1 MMALGLGVLMDE
13 RRRERTERG
22 NAAVEFALVMV
33 PLIVLLFGVVQ
44 YSLYFWALQGGSDVA
59 RSAARMA
66 SVGNPPDCAS
76 FTSAVRGQVGSLMA
90 SGTVATVQRTYTEQ
104 NPGTVTVGDM
114 VTVTVSFSTPNLHFP
129 FIPFINNGLVRTSAQ
144 SRVDFVPSQPQACP

>member
-1 MMALGLGVLMDE
+1 MDE
-13 RRRERTERG
+13 RRRERTEHG

-33 PLIVLLFGVVQ
+33 PLIILLFGVVQ
-44 YSLYFWALQGGSDVA
+44 YSLYFWSLQGGSDIA

-76 FTSAVRGQVGSLMA
+76 FKSSVQSQVSGLLTSASP
-90 SGTVATVQRTYTEQ
+90 ATIRRTYTQ
-104 NPGTVTVGDM
+104 QSPGSVTVGDM
-114 VTVTVSFSTPNLHFP
+114 VTVTVSFSTPDLHFP
-129 FIPFINNGLVRTSAQ
+129 FIPFINNGVVTSSAQ